1 MAALIEKNS
10 VWTDKHL
17 YDEAE
22 KNYYENLAK
31 VSFLFDIFSYDSL

>member
-1 MAALIEKNS
+1 MAALLEKNS

-22 KNYYENLAK
+22 RIYYENLAK
-31 VSFLFDIFSYDSL
+31 VSFVLFDQL